1 MANPK
6 SRASVDQA
14 VPEVR
19 KSARLQAAKTDD
31 EELLAPRKM
40 APAAGPSLASVTGGS
55 GAAKAARPKPDIVA
69 PLATAEY
76 LSNEDDDDDSDAA
89 LLVEPSRVMRAHLVG
104 SPAKSA
110 TAEKLEATRKRKS
123 PTKARGRTRKR
134 TLGDRQPRA
143 EPSSQ
148 CNSDTDSEYPDRSLR
163 IPGEAVLARAHE
175 DDCYYP
181 ARVTSYNPINQKYK
195 VQYSSGHFRSLRRQD
210 FYTKFQPAFKMVQL
224 GDIGQGEYDNGTPM
238 EAFEDSDLLAD
249 IESVIPA
256 IHELVHNDTI
266 SEHARCALFF
276 QQPGEP
282 GNINGIKQLESRV
295 GYGPFDIHEA
305 EFITRVLM
313 KEVFGLEAGYFG
325 DDVPETVGQGVP
337 EEIGRAKRRRKDPV
351 QEEEPITSSPAEP
364 DPEFMPDDSQSGR
377 LPSPPLSQWRQDPA
391 LGVSDDVV
399 SLPPPCLP
407 QSNPLQPSH
416 TAPAEPAT
424 ITSTAI
430 PPGPAPASE
439 LGTPSLQEQQNP
451 CTASQPSTASSLLS
465 SSPRKRKDLFTR
477 LVLVPETIIRIMMTR
492 RTPPLDYE
500 VAQQEFYVATRET
513 KMDYV
518 EEIMTARQCAELGD
532 AVRRR

>member
-1 MANPK
+1 MRP
-6 SRASVDQA
+6 
-14 VPEVR
+14 
-19 KSARLQAAKTDD
+19 LQPQVLTD
-31 EELLAPRKM
+31 
-40 APAAGPSLASVTGGS
+40 GS
-55 GAAKAARPKPDIVA
+55 FI
-69 PLATAEY
+69 
-76 LSNEDDDDDSDAA
+76 
-89 LLVEPSRVMRAHLVG
+89 
-104 SPAKSA
+104 
-110 TAEKLEATRKRKS
+110 
-123 PTKARGRTRKR
+123 
-134 TLGDRQPRA
+134 
-143 EPSSQ
+143 
-148 CNSDTDSEYPDRSLR
+148 SLR

-249 IESVIPA
+249 IESVLPA
-256 IHELVHNDTI
+256 IHELVHNNTI

-337 EEIGRAKRRRKDPV
+337 VESGRAKRRRKDFL

-377 LPSPPLSQWRQDPA
+377 LPSPPLSQWKQDPA
-391 LGVSDDVV
+391 PGVPDDVV
-399 SLPPPCLP
+399 SLPPACLP
-407 QSNPLQPSH
+407 QSNPLQPSQ

-430 PPGPAPASE
+430 PSGPVPASE
-439 LGTPSLQEQQNP
+439 LGAPFSQEQQNP
-451 CTASQPSTASSLLS
+451 CTASQPPTPSSLLS

-500 VAQQEFYVATRET
+500 AAQQEFYVATRET

-532 AVRRR
+532 AARRR